1 MTENTVCVTT
11 KTVQKAIE
19 RYVAERCVEH
29 FTTADIARFMGVE
42 EYPVRAAV
50 SWLARYGLIEIVPG
64 VRSVRYRSA
73 QTNSKAHCAYYS
85 VAMYR
90 AKERFGVADFAA
102 LMRAFCCY

>member
-19 RYVAERCVEH
+19 RYVAERCVED

-64 VRSVRYRSA
+64 VRSARFRSA
-73 QTNSKAHCAYYS
+73 QTNSKSHCACYT

-90 AKERFGVADFAA
+90 VKERFGAANFAA
-102 LMRAFCCY
+102 LMEAFCCY

>member
-42 EYPVRAAV
+42 EYPVRAAA
-50 SWLARYGLIEIVPG
+50 S
-64 VRSVRYRSA
+64 
-73 QTNSKAHCAYYS
+73 
-85 VAMYR
+85 
-90 AKERFGVADFAA
+90 
-102 LMRAFCCY
+102 